1 MTLNQGFGYVF
12 GAIYALIGLLGF
24 TVTGDVDFAGN
35 QGAEL
40 IGFEVNP
47 LHNIVHIAI
56 GAVLIAGAAVG
67 LAASRMTNGAVGAA
81 YLLVGVLGLFM
92 VNEDWD
98 FLALNQADNV
108 LHFATAVIALGIAIW
123 GDRTAAARTA

>member
-12 GAIYALIGLLGF
+12 GAIYALVGLLGF
-24 TVTGDVDFAGN
+24 TVTGGVEFAGN
-35 QGAEL
+35 QGEQL
-40 IGFEVNP
+40 IGFELNP

-56 GAVLIAGAAVG
+56 GALLIVGAAGG
-67 LAASRMTNGAVGAA
+67 LRASRMTNGAVGAA
-81 YLLVGVLGLFM
+81 YLLVGVLGIFM

-108 LHFATAVIALGIAIW
+108 LHFATAVIALAIALW
-123 GDRTAAARTA
+123 ADKREPARA

>member
-12 GAIYALIGLLGF
+12 GAIYALVGLLGF
-24 TVTGDVDFAGN
+24 TVTGGVEFAGN
-35 QGAEL
+35 QGEQL
-40 IGFEVNP
+40 IGFELNP

-56 GAVLIAGAAVG
+56 GALLIAGAAGG
-67 LAASRMTNGAVGAA
+67 LRASRMTNGSVGAA
-81 YLLVGVLGLFM
+81 YLLVGILGIFM

-108 LHFATAVIALGIAIW
+108 LHFATAVIALAIALW
-123 GDRTAAARTA
+123 ADKREPARA